1 MMKATTAMSSR
12 MGLVAAA
19 DHVEGA
25 APARSEAMHI
35 FLTAQEVIARYGW
48 GRTKGYRMLR
58 SEGFPSAIGRDR
70 YRLDALIAWENAQLH
85 TTSKTAE
92 PARLPRRKRAS

>member
-1 MMKATTAMSSR
+1 MEASSAMSSR
-12 MGLVAAA
+12 MGLVPAD
-19 DHVEGA
+19 DHVEGVA
-25 APARSEAMHI
+25 ALRPDTMHV

-85 TTSKTAE
+85 APSKALD
-92 PARLPRRKRAS
+92 PPRLPRRKRAS

>member
-1 MMKATTAMSSR
+1 MAASPAMNSN
-12 MGLVAAA
+12 MGLVAAD
-19 DHVEGA
+19 DHLEGA
-25 APARSEAMHI
+25 VPLRPEAMHI

-58 SEGFPSAIGRDR
+58 SEGFPAAIGRDR

-85 TTSKTAE
+85 APSCAVDT
-92 PARLPRRKRAS
+92 PRLPRRKRAS